1 MKVGS
6 NFLPGMSGLTYSP
19 MYCCFC
25 FSSVTS
31 PSSVATAEPP
41 CCVLNDN
48 HHVSTCSK
56 PTSFASATVSSSKV
70 LYCFVFATLSARYLP
85 VLRPLCALAIVFFKN
100 CSFHISEVS
109 NLILDCSGSSP
120 YASQPKY
127 GGLVNTKSKL
137 SRGGI

>member
-1 MKVGS
+1 MNLTPCANYLGYQYPTIWSGTGIVRNPIRSGDYFLNIKVGS
-6 NFLPGMSGLTYSP
+6 NLRPGMSGLTYSP

-31 PSSVATAEPP
+31 PSSVATTEPP
-41 CCVLNDN
+41 CCVLSDN

-85 VLRPLCALAIVFFKN
+85 VLRP
-100 CSFHISEVS
+100 
-109 NLILDCSGSSP
+109 
-120 YASQPKY
+120 
-127 GGLVNTKSKL
+127 
-137 SRGGI
+137 